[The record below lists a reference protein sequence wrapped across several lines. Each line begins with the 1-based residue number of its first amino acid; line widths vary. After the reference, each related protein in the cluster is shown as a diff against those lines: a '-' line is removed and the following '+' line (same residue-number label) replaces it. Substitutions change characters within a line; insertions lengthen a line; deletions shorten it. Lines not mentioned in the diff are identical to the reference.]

1 MKSSQNPATC
11 CRCSHRWVGA
21 GKPWLPIGCK
31 STRILADMLFMVI
44 EDFHQGDPKPV
55 HDRFVACGR
64 MLPEGVTYQ
73 ASWIDPHRAATS
85 SWKQRVRTLLHRGSR
100 RGTTSSILR
109 SCRSSRRLTIGQW
122 RLIDRQYA
130 ETTDRP
136 RRQLLRQPDLTRIA
150 HFTPRVPAYQ
160 VLIGFRTSARRGD
173 FAPFRQ

>member
-1 MKSSQNPATC
+1 
-11 CRCSHRWVGA
+11 
-21 GKPWLPIGCK
+21 
-31 STRILADMLFMVI
+31 MLFMVI

-73 ASWIDPHRAATS
+73 ASWIDPHRA
-85 SWKQRVRTLLHRGSR
+85 RLHRGSP